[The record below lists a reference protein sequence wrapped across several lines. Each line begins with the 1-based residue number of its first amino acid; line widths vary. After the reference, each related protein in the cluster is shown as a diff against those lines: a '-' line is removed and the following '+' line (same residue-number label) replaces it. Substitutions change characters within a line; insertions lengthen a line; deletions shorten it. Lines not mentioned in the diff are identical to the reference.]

1 VPDDVHCALVS
12 GGLDSAVMLSRMLDD
27 GASIQPVY
35 VQTGTAWESVEF
47 RWLERF
53 LKALDS
59 PRLRPVHVLR
69 FPMSDVYGAH
79 WSMRGADVPSA
90 DTPDEAVYLPGRNVI
105 LVAKTAVYCALNG
118 MHRIALGV
126 LAGNPFP
133 DATDSFFTLL
143 ATSLSEGL
151 SHSIEVDRPL
161 AGMHKPDVVRA
172 GAALPLGL
180 TFSCIDPVDGNHCG
194 RCNKCAER
202 RQGFVAAGV
211 ADPTQYAAQPSRP

>member
-1 VPDDVHCALVS
+1 MTTFAPRPASAKQISRPIRSALPVTSAVRSRSSTCHLVYGRECLILHYGQCTGKVACSHTPFRRRTVPDDVHCALVS

-133 DATDSFFTLL
+133 DATDSFF
-143 ATSLSEGL
+143 
-151 SHSIEVDRPL
+151 
-161 AGMHKPDVVRA
+161 
-172 GAALPLGL
+172 
-180 TFSCIDPVDGNHCG
+180 
-194 RCNKCAER
+194 
-202 RQGFVAAGV
+202 
-211 ADPTQYAAQPSRP
+211 